1 MAKVQSK
8 KNIRKAKKSISPF
21 NIYWKKGNY
30 VLLLIGILVIILGYI
45 FMSMGSWDSFPS
57 LFISPILLII
67 GYLLILPASILYK
80 KKEKAVNH
88 NEQEIASGKS

>member
-8 KNIRKAKKSISPF
+8 KNIRKTKKIISPF
-21 NIYWKKGNY
+21 NIYWEKKNY
-30 VLLLIGILVIILGYI
+30 ILLMIGILIIILGYI

-57 LFISPILLII
+57 LFISPVLLII
-67 GYLLILPASILYK
+67 GYLLILPASILYT
-80 KKEKAVNH
+80 KKEKAVNQ

>member
-1 MAKVQSK
+1 MAKVQNK
-8 KNIRKAKKSISPF
+8 KNIRKAKKNISPF
-21 NIYWKKGNY
+21 NIYWKKGNF

-67 GYLLILPASILYK
+67 GYLLILPASILYS
-80 KKEKAVNH
+80 KKEKAVNQ